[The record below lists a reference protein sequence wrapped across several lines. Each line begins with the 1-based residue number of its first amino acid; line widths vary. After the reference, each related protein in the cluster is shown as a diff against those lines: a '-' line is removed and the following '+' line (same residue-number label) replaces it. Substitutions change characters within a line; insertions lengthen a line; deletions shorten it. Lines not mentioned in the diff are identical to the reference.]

1 MLTEQKLMSY
11 SMDSLFL
18 LKVEKIQTIN
28 LLDRLHLDK
37 AHRGVKKEIKLIQK
51 VIRIKESISK
61 TRINPITYAVDQTKI

>member
-1 MLTEQKLMSY
+1 MLTEQNLMSY
-11 SMDSLFL
+11 STDSLFL

-51 VIRIKESISK
+51 VIRIKEATRK
-61 TRINPITYAVDQTKI
+61 T

>member
-1 MLTEQKLMSY
+1 MSY
-11 SMDSLFL
+11 STDSLFL

-51 VIRIKESISK
+51 VIRIKEATRK
-61 TRINPITYAVDQTKI
+61 T